1 MLGMSDQDVDLS
13 LRVNRSGR
21 RLIFNPQAILLHMES
36 VSVREGLEDTHIQ
49 ATRMLE
55 DAYFFRHWSAALER
69 DPFHNPKFR
78 SEGGGSSFTSAAGL
92 LIEQ

>member
-21 RLIFNPQAILLHMES
+21 RLIFNPQAILRHMES

-49 ATRMLE
+49 ATRMRE
-55 DAYFFRHWSAALER
+55 DAYFFRRWSAALER
-69 DPFHNPKFR
+69 YPFHNQNFDSKEEEDLR
-78 SEGGGSSFTSAAGL
+78 SLRL
-92 LIEQ
+92 LTY